1 MSHQQLLG
9 HLRQRQHPAIT
20 TLDEYYAEAG
30 DEVLSRMCDV
40 ARRSPDLIDDAALE
54 WASRHLDSAAGSFF
68 ALLINLIAKDEE
80 RRPALRELFRKHAAD
95 RPGDALRVAGH
106 WLHEHCRLL
115 YAEWIDWADRLYE
128 RNPEGS
134 WGVLYSAAQHRPE
147 LLDAALLDRFELRR
161 ATQPR
166 AYFIT
171 LFSLARH
178 DEHKAPDYLAR
189 ALRSFPEHPAEA
201 VDAAAYS
208 ASDDAP
214 LVTPAMIEAMLLH
227 FAAAQEKAW
236 EYFERAVKVAPAL
249 YDDGLLDRLNEKTK
263 TDPGKLISITRK
275 LIDAH
280 PDREARLMDR
290 YVALVRRF
298 PEKGIHDV
306 RYDFQRTDMRL
317 VRRDLVQAVCAGFA
331 ANAYPAYEFLWDCVT
346 DRPEL
351 IGPPEVEAALKNIEH
366 ATNRAFGFFKEL
378 VKLRPEFTRE
388 GTLALFEALAQEPV
402 HRAFVR
408 QEEMEGIIAI
418 SEAAHVKTGL
428 ENALREPLRV
438 GSRRARALMAI
449 MFRQKL
455 RARRHVLLEALR
467 YAGNIVLWRNIPGT
481 SRQGGGEESE
491 KYSPVWDFLMFIIDN
506 AGQNA
511 VSTAAAERFLE
522 GAFQLHYLCQTGA
535 EHGEFLRKLD
545 TGYPPPHPFPPGT
558 EFLAEDT
565 GLAHLYRLVIEL
577 GKRFGAEPR
586 LVPLKEFAERAAAAE
601 RELEAV
607 EGKKEKSDVSRRRRL
622 GERHHSLRSKIAFWK
637 DPAYLKAFTDPA
649 AEQALSEE
657 GRVLLRREKKDLIK
671 QMRDALRAEAIQ
683 IAVAAVERSRL
694 DLYRKRLKDALGRD
708 VDLGE
713 VEPRILPA
721 FLWFPAISSLRN
733 NTKYLRRLIEDRLER
748 RPHDWLRTEPPVLE
762 WAEQVRKGQPGVVL
776 ENWRATFEREFN
788 YRPKDALAEKR
799 RRIKADLA
807 QARILLEKAG
817 AKGLGSDAYDELAGA
832 LAELRKPP
840 PSKSD
845 EEGKKKDPPPR
856 ADPALLEEVSMNLE
870 RVRLAEQTPDSDF
883 EGRILLTVETDPFEI
898 LFMGEYGFA
907 SCLSLRGSNAW
918 SAVSNA
924 IDIDKAI
931 VWAKEPGGNVVG
943 RRLLA
948 LTPEGVV
955 TLRTYTNRHGL
966 ALDRAF
972 DEFVAAYTAHCGVK
986 IARGGHPKPLL
997 SDRWY
1002 DDGAL

>member
-1 MSHQQLLG
+1 MSHEQLISL
-9 HLRQRQHPAIT
+9 LRQRRHPPLR

-30 DEVLSRMCDV
+30 AEVLNRMCDV
-40 ARRSPDLIDDAALE
+40 ARRSPELVDDAALD
-54 WASRHLDSAAGSFF
+54 WADGHPEPSAGSLF
-68 ALLINLIAKDEE
+68 ALLIILMAKDEA
-80 RRPALRELFRKHAAD
+80 RRPALRARFRNHLPALAGPALGAA
-95 RPGDALRVAGH
+95 GYQ
-106 WLHEHCRLL
+106 LHEHCRILDG
-115 YAEWIDWADRLYE
+115 EWLDLADREYDRDTEGAWGIVEAAAMYRPTLLT
-128 RNPEGS
+128 PEF
-134 WGVLYSAAQHRPE
+134 V
-147 LLDAALLDRFELRR
+147 DRFEPRR
-161 ATQPR
+161 AAQPR
-166 AYFIT
+166 DYFVT
-171 LFSLARH
+171 LLSLAGHWPERRA
-178 DEHKAPDYLAR
+178 DLLAR
-189 ALRSFPEHPAEA
+189 VLRAFPEHPAQA
-201 VDAAAYS
+201 VDAAAFC
-208 ASDDAP
+208 AADDADLITP
-214 LVTPAMIEAMLLH
+214 ELVEALLH
-227 FAAAQEKAW
+227 HFESAPVRAW
-236 EYFERAVKVAPAL
+236 EYFERAVKVKPAL
-249 YDDGLLDRLNEKTK
+249 FEDRLLDRLEEKAGTE
-263 TDPGKLISITRK
+263 PGRLIPITRK
-275 LIDAH
+275 AMDAH
-280 PDREARLMDR
+280 PGRESALMDR

-298 PEKGIHDV
+298 PEEGVHQV
-306 RYDFQRTDMRL
+306 RYDFQREEMRR
-317 VRRDLVQAVCAGFA
+317 VRPDLVKAVCAGFA

-351 IGPPEVEAALKNIEH
+351 IGAAEVEAALRNIPH
-366 ATNRAFGFFKEL
+366 ATNRAFGFFREL

-428 ENALREPLRV
+428 ENALREPPRI

-467 YAGNIVLWRNIPGT
+467 YAANIVLWRTIPGT
-481 SRQGGGEESE
+481 AKEGGGEDSE

-506 AGQNA
+506 AGENA
-511 VSTAAAERFLE
+511 ISTAAAERFLE

-545 TGYPPPHPFPPGT
+545 TGYPSRHPFPPGT
-558 EFLAEDT
+558 EFLEEDA
-565 GLAHLYRLVIEL
+565 GLAHLYRLVVEL

-586 LVPLKEFAERAAAAE
+586 LAPLKEFSGRAAAAE
-601 RELEAV
+601 RELQVVDGER
-607 EGKKEKSDVSRRRRL
+607 GKSDGSRRRRL
-622 GERHHSLRSKIAFWK
+622 GERHHSLKTRIAFWK
-637 DPAYLKAFTDPA
+637 DPQYLRAFTDPA
-649 AEQALSEE
+649 AEAALSEE
-657 GRVLLRREKKDLIK
+657 GRVLLRREKKDLTK

-683 IAVAAVERSRL
+683 IAVAAVDRSRL
-694 DLYRKRLKDALGRD
+694 ELYRRRLRDALGRD
-708 VDLGE
+708 VDLSE

-721 FLWFPAISSLRN
+721 FLWFPAIANLKN
-733 NTKYLRRLIEDRLER
+733 NTVYLRRLIEDRLER
-748 RPHDWLRTEPPVLE
+748 RPHDWLRTEPAALA
-762 WAEQVRKGQPGVVL
+762 WAAQVAKAQPGARL
-776 ENWRATFEREFN
+776 ERWRAPFEREFN

-807 QARILLEKAG
+807 QARVLLEKAG
-817 AKGLGSDAYDELAGA
+817 ARGIGSDDYDDLAA
-832 LAELRKPP
+832 TLAELRH
-840 PSKSD
+840 
-845 EEGKKKDPPPR
+845 PPPR
-856 ADPALLEEVSMNLE
+856 KKEDGEEKEERPPAADPALLEEVAMNLE

-948 LTPEGVV
+948 LVPEGVL
-955 TLRTYTNRHGL
+955 TFRTYTNRHGL

-972 DEFVAAYTAHCGVK
+972 DEFVAAYAAHCGVP
-986 IARGGHPKPLL
+986 IAHGGHPKPLL

-1002 DDGAL
+1002 DDGAM